1 MNGADPEILTGWMD
15 AYDRAQADDAVKVIV
30 VTGRG
35 RAWCA
40 GAAMAGLQDLG
51 ESGGMDDGSGAKK
64 GGGAKKEAAPEPD
77 ASALPTEPHDPE
89 NGQIIVDGRGRPIN
103 HALWITKPIIVR

>member
-1 MNGADPEILTGWMD
+1 
-15 AYDRAQADDAVKVIV
+15 
-30 VTGRG
+30 
-35 RAWCA
+35 
-40 GAAMAGLQDLG
+40 MAGLQDLG
-51 ESGGMDDGSGAKK
+51 DSGGMDDGSGAKK

>member
-1 MNGADPEILTGWMD
+1 
-15 AYDRAQADDAVKVIV
+15 
-30 VTGRG
+30 
-35 RAWCA
+35 
-40 GAAMAGLQDLG
+40 MAGLQDLG
-51 ESGGMDDGSGAKK
+51 NSGGMDDGSKK
-64 GGGAKKEAAPEPD
+64 GGGAKKEAAPEQQP